1 MFIINKQNSQLLL
14 TDSIRFIAVVKFCV
28 ALKFYKRITSYP
40 GLDYR
45 SKCRLK

>member
-28 ALKFYKRITSYP
+28 ALKFYKRITIV
-40 GLDYR
+40 DNTIQIVQ
-45 SKCRLK
+45 

>member
-28 ALKFYKRITSYP
+28 ALKFYKRITEKKLLTLYS
-40 GLDYR
+40 LF
-45 SKCRLK
+45 S